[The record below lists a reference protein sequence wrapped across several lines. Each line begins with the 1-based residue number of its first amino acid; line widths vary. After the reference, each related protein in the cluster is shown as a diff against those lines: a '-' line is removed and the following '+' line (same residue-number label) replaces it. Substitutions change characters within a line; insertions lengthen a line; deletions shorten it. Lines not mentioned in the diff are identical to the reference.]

1 MTLDLFLDNIKKAA
15 SDFNNIDKKE
25 HIRVISN
32 YDSDGLTSAALLT
45 KALKN
50 QDRIF
55 SIRIIKQLTN
65 KILKEISLEQYN
77 IFIFADL
84 GSSSVDFFNENMKD
98 KKIFILDHHQIKS
111 SSLKNGF
118 FINPLLF
125 DIDGSKEISAAGVS
139 YLFTKS
145 LDSKNEEN
153 AHIAIIGAIG
163 DSQENKGFIGVN
175 NLILEDAKKYN
186 LEVRNGLRLFG
197 AYSRPIHKVL
207 QFSTDPYI
215 PGITGDEQ
223 AVISFLEEIGINFY
237 SNGKYKKLHELTE
250 IEFQKLTSALLM
262 KLSNHENQEDI
273 FGPVYLLKT
282 ESDDS
287 LTKDLKE
294 FSTLLNCAGRLN
306 KPSIGIGLCLN
317 DKYSKEKAQEL
328 IIEYRKEITNGLEWF
343 YNNRN
348 KENIIEHEN
357 FILINAQGFIRD
369 SLIGTL
375 TSMISRSGIFNEGL
389 ILISMA
395 YNLDGNIKISTRIS
409 SYNINNIN
417 VKEILESIL
426 NGINAEIGGHNEA
439 AGAIISQAD
448 EDIFIKKVKEY
459 FTKNIIENMR

>member
-1 MTLDLFLDNIKKAA
+1 
-15 SDFNNIDKKE
+15 
-25 HIRVISN
+25 
-32 YDSDGLTSAALLT
+32 
-45 KALKN
+45 
-50 QDRIF
+50 
-55 SIRIIKQLTN
+55 
-65 KILKEISLEQYN
+65 
-77 IFIFADL
+77 
-84 GSSSVDFFNENMKD
+84 
-98 KKIFILDHHQIKS
+98 
-111 SSLKNGF
+111 
-118 FINPLLF
+118 
-125 DIDGSKEISAAGVS
+125 
-139 YLFTKS
+139 
-145 LDSKNEEN
+145 
-153 AHIAIIGAIG
+153 
-163 DSQENKGFIGVN
+163 
-175 NLILEDAKKYN
+175 
-186 LEVRNGLRLFG
+186 
-197 AYSRPIHKVL
+197 
-207 QFSTDPYI
+207 
-215 PGITGDEQ
+215 
-223 AVISFLEEIGINFY
+223 
-237 SNGKYKKLHELTE
+237 
-250 IEFQKLTSALLM
+250 M